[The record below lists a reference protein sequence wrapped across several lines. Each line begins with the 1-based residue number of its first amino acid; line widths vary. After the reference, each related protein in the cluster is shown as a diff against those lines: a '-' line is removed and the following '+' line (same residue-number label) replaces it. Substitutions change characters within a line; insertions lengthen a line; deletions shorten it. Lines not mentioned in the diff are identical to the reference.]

1 MVHLPLLIQRIY
13 RRCNLLHPTQ
23 SLMVYDSLVMMV
35 GYGQWVA
42 DDMIGVYLIM
52 VLAWYRLS
60 YLLTEDKPFVGTI
73 LSMRLNID

>member
-1 MVHLPLLIQRIY
+1 
-13 RRCNLLHPTQ
+13 
-23 SLMVYDSLVMMV
+23 MVYDSLVMMV

-42 DDMIGVYLIM
+42 DDMIVVYFIM

-73 LSMRLNID
+73 LSTGLNID